1 MFVKKMRQ
9 KFQDR
14 LADAGTLAEENIS
27 SIRTVRSFA
36 GENKASSLYGD
47 EVQKSYEVG
56 KKLAIAYGKFT
67 FDIESFSPSFLK
79 FENKQF
85 IHIYDIIRVQHNCQ

>member
-1 MFVKKMRQ
+1 MRQ

-47 EVQKSYEVG
+47 EIQKSYEVG
-56 KKLAIAYGKFT
+56 KKLAVAYGKFT
-67 FDIESFSPSFLK
+67 FHIDELFSLLK
-79 FENKQF
+79 FENKHF
-85 IHIYDIIRVQHNCQ
+85 FHIRDIIRV

>member
-1 MFVKKMRQ
+1 MRQ

-47 EVQKSYEVG
+47 EIQKSYEVG
-56 KKLAIAYGKFT
+56 KKLAVAYGK
-67 FDIESFSPSFLK
+67 LH
-79 FENKQF
+79 F
-85 IHIYDIIRVQHNCQ
+85 ILRALLPPQI

>member
-1 MFVKKMRQ
+1 MRQ

-67 FDIESFSPSFLK
+67 FGIESFSPSSNLK
-79 FENKQF
+79 
-85 IHIYDIIRVQHNCQ
+85 IDILFTFMTL